1 MWMGLT
7 EGFVPYQVL
16 KKAGWMI
23 IVWRLKI
30 TFGHVQQAP
39 SKIFWQILKQ
49 LLKLLTSTFIFL
61 PLLLTGKGAAVLRQE
76 TCEKRSFM
84 CWFQWNLIHLPV
96 NSVARLSPKHCR
108 SAVLVLKIAERSS
121 STSCNYPLKL
131 ISPRRDLGVSPS
143 PSPSELRT
151 SVC

>member
-1 MWMGLT
+1 MGLT

-30 TFGHVQQAP
+30 TFGHVQQAS

-61 PLLLTGKGAAVLRQE
+61 PLILTGKGAAVLRRE
-76 TCEKRSFM
+76 MFTKTSLMRS
-84 CWFQWNLIHLPV
+84 FQWNLIHLPV
-96 NSVARLSPKHCR
+96 TGVAQLSPKLCR
-108 SAVLVLKIAERSS
+108 NTVVVLKIPEVQQYQLQLPRSAYLPERWPGCLTQPTHFRAASF
-121 STSCNYPLKL
+121 T
-131 ISPRRDLGVSPS
+131 
-143 PSPSELRT
+143 
-151 SVC
+151 VC